1 MRKIIF
7 YFAAGSLFISG
18 LAGNIPGEDQ
28 ELALHHFMQGEFL
41 VNQGNY
47 ALAILEFQDA
57 LDLDPNAPT
66 IHVSIADA
74 YRRLG
79 KNKRA
84 VNHLQVA
91 IELNPNEI
99 EAYEILS
106 KIYIM
111 QKRLPQAEAVYKE
124 LTRLDSVNI
133 DHFFALADLARL
145 QKNWDIAIEYYLE
158 AYRINSMAFKGL
170 EQALQ
175 ISLATNKFE
184 RAEEIC
190 ELLLEEEP
198 ENEKYLETM
207 RDLALFNNDYDKALI
222 TIKELEA
229 IRGPTIELLIQESAL
244 YEELDDPENALKTIL
259 KAFDNDSLNSNVI
272 NRLVNLLLNDK
283 QIDRAENYN
292 QILIDNFPD
301 DVRGFINKGFLAL
314 NRDKPEDA
322 ITALASCVEKF
333 PDEFTIH
340 YLLGTSYYQVKDY
353 GNAEI
358 YLLQALGIFPDSR
371 NTKHNLA
378 LIYDQIGEWSKSD
391 ELYLDLVATDSTDA
405 QAFNNYA
412 YSLADRNEDF
422 ELALELAKNAI
433 RLVPKSAPYLDT
445 IGWIYYKLNDYEKAI
460 NFIRESLSIDSS
472 NPVIKDHLDVV
483 IKAKS
488 MHVGDKGVQQAGII
502 DTTKT
507 TILPSKE

>member
-7 YFAAGSLFISG
+7 YFAAGCLFLSG
-18 LAGNIPGEDQ
+18 LAGNIPEEDQ

-84 VNHLQVA
+84 ENHLQVA
-91 IELNPNEI
+91 IELNPDEV
-99 EAYEILS
+99 EAYEILG
-106 KIYIM
+106 KIYIL
-111 QKRLPQAEAVYKE
+111 QKRLPQAEAAFRE
-124 LTRLDSVNI
+124 LTRLDPDNI
-133 DHFFALADLARL
+133 DHLYALADLARL
-145 QKNWDIAIEYYLE
+145 QKQWDIAIDYYLE
-158 AYRINSMAFKGL
+158 AYRVNSMAVKGL

-190 ELLLEEEP
+190 DLLLEEEP
-198 ENEKYLETM
+198 ENEKYLETL
-207 RDLALFNNDYDKALI
+207 RDLALFDNDFEKALK
-222 TIKELEA
+222 TIQILETT
-229 IRGPTIELLIQESAL
+229 RGSTIELLIQKSAL
-244 YEELDDPENALKTIL
+244 YEELDDSENALKEIL
-259 KAFDNDSLNSNVI
+259 KAFGRDSLNSDLL

-292 QILIDNFPD
+292 QLLIEKFPD
-301 DVRGFINKGFLAL
+301 DVRGFINTGFLAL
-314 NRDKPEDA
+314 NRNKPEDA
-322 ITALASCVEKF
+322 IVALSSCVEKF
-333 PDEFTIH
+333 PNEFTVH

-353 GNAEI
+353 GNAEV

-433 RLVPKSAPYLDT
+433 LLVPKSAPYLDT

-460 NFIRESLSIDSS
+460 EFIRESLSIDSS
-472 NPVIKDHLDVV
+472 NPVIQDHLNAV

-488 MHVGDKGVQQAGII
+488 MHVVDKGIQQAGIT
-502 DTTKT
+502 DTTKAT
-507 TILPSKE
+507 LPFKE